1 MTGLEIWLIA
11 VGLAMDCLA
20 VSIASGI
27 ILKKIQLR
35 PMLTMAFFFGL
46 FQAIMPLLGWLGAST
61 FHHHIESIDHWIA
74 FSILTFLGIRMIRES
89 IKEEGQRKS
98 FNPTDFKVIIT
109 LAIATSIDALAV
121 GVSFAF
127 LDMNTLPD
135 ILSPICIIGLVS
147 FILSVFGVA
156 FGSCC
161 GYGKKIRVELWGG
174 LILVIIGVKILVEHL
189 FLYNYGS

>member
-1 MTGLEIWLIA
+1 MTGIEIWLIA

-27 ILKKIQLR
+27 MLKQVRVR

-46 FQAIMPLLGWLGAST
+46 FQAIMPLLGWAGANT
-61 FHHHIESIDHWIA
+61 FHHHIQSVDHWIA
-74 FSILTFLGIRMIRES
+74 FSILAFLGIRMIRES
-89 IKEEGQRKS
+89 LKDEECRNG
-98 FNPTDFKVIIT
+98 FNPANFKVIIT

-127 LDMNTLPD
+127 LDMNTFAD
-135 ILSPICIIGLVS
+135 ILHPICVIGFVS
-147 FILSVFGVA
+147 FALSIGGVI

-161 GYGKKIRVELWGG
+161 GYGRKIRVELWGG
-174 LILVIIGVKILVEHL
+174 LILVIIGVKILIEHL
-189 FLYNYGS
+189 YQQ